1 MKFGGSGV
9 SKEDIV
15 DMIVENAKEAIMNII
30 QQEIMEEGEGA
41 YEF

>member
-15 DMIVENAKEAIMNII
+15 DMIVENAKGAIMNIL